1 MSRPIA
7 APSTSSF
14 IIAHRPF
21 PVQAGEGEG
30 RLACNQVLYHL
41 QQRSI
46 EHAVLPW
53 CEMHGVAVTGY
64 SPFGYGRFSASH
76 TESGRLAKERA
87 MRRRQ
92 LKRLWARFKQLST
105 MRLTREELLM
115 KLGAA
120 RDHSRTAWRLVT
132 IEVAA
137 EDATFSYRLDRNKL
151 RQVVD
156 SVSRDPTDQ
165 PLSVIAT
172 PTHAIRIKRPSGAP
186 TGIDWTRLSAE
197 DLEEMPILAELKRMT
212 TSNA

>member
-76 TESGRLAKERA
+76 TESGRVLAKIAETRDTTPRKVA
-87 MRRRQ
+87 LAFLTRRQ
-92 LKRLWARFKQLST
+92 SLF
-105 MRLTREELLM
+105 
-115 KLGAA
+115 
-120 RDHSRTAWRLVT
+120 T
-132 IEVAA
+132 IPKA
-137 EDATFSYRLDRNKL
+137 S
-151 RQVVD
+151 
-156 SVSRDPTDQ
+156 
-165 PLSVIAT
+165 T
-172 PTHAIRIKRPSGAP
+172 PTHAEEDAGAGDLNLSESEIALIDAAFPRGPRPA
-186 TGIDWTRLSAE
+186 RLPV
-197 DLEEMPILAELKRMT
+197 L
-212 TSNA
+212 